1 MFYLGN
7 VQNWLSD
14 IIQQIQQRNLS
25 HIDSTFMIFFF
36 SSFDDDYI
44 KFFKNKKE
52 QISSYSGS
60 NFHIFSPIIYNND
73 VIPDSEWRSI
83 REEFEKMGINVG
95 NKPFTIIFK
104 LFKSENGYVPKY
116 LGAYSLN
123 QNSNIDYYLRDVI
136 DLFVM
141 KKPFSIDYGFEME
154 KIFSSPNQFK
164 HIHYDQY
171 SVLGRIDESIN
182 IPSAFLSHSSK
193 DKDFVRKL
201 RNELI
206 HNDVKVWFDEN
217 DIFAGD
223 SILKEIQKGINKSD
237 FCLFIISHASINSDW
252 TKYEVYKFLDSFD
265 NKRIIP
271 IVLDDSIKKL
281 PDTLLRLRELK
292 YLDFSDNSKWS
303 ENIKELIRAMSRY

>member
-14 IIQQIQQRNLS
+14 IVRQIQQRNLS
-25 HIDSTFMIFFF
+25 HTDSTFMIFFF
-36 SSFDDDYI
+36 SSFDDDFV

-60 NFHIFSPIIYNND
+60 NFHIFTPIIYEND
-73 VIPDSEWRSI
+73 IIPDGEWRYI
-83 REEFEKMGINVG
+83 REEFEKMGLNVG
-95 NKPFTIIFK
+95 NRPFTIIFK
-104 LFKSENGYVPKY
+104 LSKSSDGYTPNY
-116 LGAYSLN
+116 LGAYSLH
-123 QNSNIDYYLRDVI
+123 NSLRIDYYLRDVI

-141 KKPFSIDYGFEME
+141 GKQYNKNYGFEME
-154 KIFSSPNQFK
+154 KIFGSPNQFK
-164 HIHYDQY
+164 HFHYDQY
-171 SVLGRIDESIN
+171 SVLGRIDESIK

-206 HNDVKVWFDEN
+206 HNNVKVWFDEN

-223 SILKEIQKGINKSD
+223 SIKKEIQKGINKSD
-237 FCLFIISHASINSDW
+237 LCLFILSQNSIKSDW

-271 IVLDDSIKKL
+271 IILDDSIKKL
-281 PDTLLRLRELK
+281 PDTLKQLSDLK
-292 YLDFSDNSKWS
+292 YIDFSDSSKWN
-303 ENIKELIRAMSRY
+303 ENIIELIKAMRRH

>member
-14 IIQQIQQRNLS
+14 IVRQIQQRNLS
-25 HIDSTFMIFFF
+25 HTDSTFMIFFF
-36 SSFDDDYI
+36 SSFDDDFV

-60 NFHIFSPIIYNND
+60 NFHIFTPIIYEND
-73 VIPDSEWRSI
+73 IIPDGEWRYI
-83 REEFEKMGINVG
+83 REEFEKMGLNVG

-104 LFKSENGYVPKY
+104 LSKSPDGYIPNY
-116 LGAYSLN
+116 LGAYSLH
-123 QNSNIDYYLRDVI
+123 QSLRIDYYLRDVI

-141 KKPFSIDYGFEME
+141 EKQYNKDYSFEME
-154 KIFSSPNQFK
+154 KIFGSPNQFK
-164 HIHYDQY
+164 RIHYDQY
-171 SVLGRIDESIN
+171 SVLGRIDESIK

-206 HNDVKVWFDEN
+206 HNNVKVWFDES

-223 SILKEIQKGINKSD
+223 SIRKEIQKGINKSD
-237 FCLFIISHASINSDW
+237 LCLFIISQNSINSDW

-265 NKRIIP
+265 SKRIIP
-271 IVLDDSIKKL
+271 IILDDSIKKL
-281 PDTLLRLRELK
+281 PDTLKQLTDLK
-292 YLDFSDNSKWS
+292 YIDFSDSSKWS
-303 ENIKELIRAMSRY
+303 ENIIELIKAMRRY